1 MNKEIFPWWRFFF
14 DICRKY
20 RTVSAKE
27 LLNMIAE
34 GEHQTQDFKFAI
46 NDSKKIARSL
56 SAFANTDG
64 GRLLLGVKDNGKIA
78 GVESDEEYYMI
89 EAAAKIHCKPNVP
102 FETRKW
108 EVEGKTVLEIIIPK
122 SKIRPHR
129 APDKDGKPTAYI
141 RVKDQN
147 IVANRIM
154 IEVWKNE
161 REGTGGMLKIGY
173 TEGKLLNYLDIHGYI
188 TFSKFCGM
196 ARVSPRKA
204 EKVLINL
211 LTMKVLEMDVT
222 EKQIFYQM
230 NKNPQLPDQS
240 EQEMPEGF

>member
-1 MNKEIFPWWRFFF
+1 VE
-14 DICRKY
+14 
-20 RTVSAKE
+20 AKE
-27 LLNMIAE
+27 LLDMIAK
-34 GEHQTQDFKFAI
+34 GEHQKQDFKFAV

-122 SKIRPHR
+122 SKKKPHS
-129 APDKDGKPTAYI
+129 APDKEGKPKAYV

-147 IVANRIM
+147 IVANRIL
-154 IEVWKNE
+154 IEVWKKE
-161 REGTGGMLKIGY
+161 REGIGGMLKIKY
-173 TEGKLLNYLDIHGYI
+173 AESKLLTYLELNGYI

-196 ARVSPRKA
+196 ARISPRKA
-204 EKVLINL
+204 EKILINL
-211 LTMKVLEMDVT
+211 IHMKVLVMDIT
-222 EKQIFYQM
+222 EKQIFYKM
-230 NKNPQLPDQS
+230 NPNPVEPIVG
-240 EQEMPEGF
+240 EQELPEDF

>member
-1 MNKEIFPWWRFFF
+1 ME
-14 DICRKY
+14 
-20 RTVSAKE
+20 AKE

-122 SKIRPHR
+122 SNKRPHF
-129 APDKDGKPTAYI
+129 APDKDGKSKAYI
-141 RVKDQN
+141 RLKDQN
-147 IVANRIM
+147 IMANHIM
-154 IEVWKNE
+154 IEVWKKE
-161 REGTGGMLKIGY
+161 KEGGGGMLKIKY
-173 TEGKLLNYLDIHGYI
+173 AETKLLKYLELNGYI
-188 TFSKFCGM
+188 TFSRFCGM
-196 ARVSPRKA
+196 ARISPRKA
-204 EKVLINL
+204 EKILINL
-211 LTMKVLEMDVT
+211 IHMKVLVMDIT
-222 EKQIFYQM
+222 EKQIFYKM
-230 NKNPQLPDQS
+230 NPNPVEPIMG
-240 EQEMPEGF
+240 EQELPEGF

>member
-1 MNKEIFPWWRFFF
+1 ME
-14 DICRKY
+14 
-20 RTVSAKE
+20 AKE
-27 LLNMIAE
+27 LLDMIAK
-34 GEHQTQDFKFAI
+34 GEHQTQDFKFAV

-89 EAAAKIHCKPNVP
+89 EAAAKIHCKPSVP

-122 SKIRPHR
+122 SKKRPHS

-147 IVANRIM
+147 IMANRIM
-154 IEVWKNE
+154 IEVWKKE
-161 REGTGGMLKIGY
+161 REGNGGMLKIKY
-173 TEGKLLNYLDIHGYI
+173 AESKLLTYLEINGYI

-196 ARVSPRKA
+196 ARISPRKA
-204 EKVLINL
+204 EKILINL
-211 LTMKVLEMDVT
+211 IHMKVLVMDIT
-222 EKQIFYQM
+222 EKQIFYKM
-230 NKNPQLPDQS
+230 NPNPVEPTLG
-240 EQEMPEGF
+240 EQELPEGF

>member
-1 MNKEIFPWWRFFF
+1 ME
-14 DICRKY
+14 
-20 RTVSAKE
+20 AKE

-122 SKIRPHR
+122 SNKRPHF
-129 APDKDGKPTAYI
+129 APDKDGKSKAYI
-141 RVKDQN
+141 RLKDQN
-147 IVANRIM
+147 IMANHIM
-154 IEVWKNE
+154 IEVWKKE
-161 REGTGGMLKIGY
+161 KEGGGGMLKIKY
-173 TEGKLLNYLDIHGYI
+173 AETKLLKYLELNGYI
-188 TFSKFCGM
+188 TFSRFCGM
-196 ARVSPRKA
+196 ARISPRKA
-204 EKVLINL
+204 EKILINL
-211 LTMKVLEMDVT
+211 IHMKVLVMDIT
-222 EKQIFYQM
+222 EKQIFYKM
-230 NKNPQLPDQS
+230 NPNPVQPIMD
-240 EQEMPEGF
+240 EQELPEGF